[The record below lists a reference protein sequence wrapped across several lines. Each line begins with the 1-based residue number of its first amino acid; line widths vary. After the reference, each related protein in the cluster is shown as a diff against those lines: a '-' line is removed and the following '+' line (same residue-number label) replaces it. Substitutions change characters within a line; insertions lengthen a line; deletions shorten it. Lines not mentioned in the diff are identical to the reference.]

1 MLTLKR
7 SASRG
12 IESGRLLPSPF
23 KVFTENEIDFRTS
36 SITLI
41 AGPPGSMKSILVT
54 NIIQNMQ
61 YDDGRKPTCL
71 YFSNDTNERTT
82 AARVLAMLT
91 DTPTREC
98 LELLAADKTFAA
110 SALAEWSH
118 VALCYKKNPDLE
130 YIETQADAYAEIWG
144 DYPDQLIVDILM
156 NVDYEGAGEMNF
168 WDLMKEFNIL
178 AEEWDTHL
186 VIVHHTSESAK
197 AGSPPPRSA
206 LMGKNAHLP
215 AVILTLW
222 GDSEEGTLDIAK
234 VKNRNGVQDPE
245 AKRPF
250 RLGADASKNQLI
262 EVNIDKVLFNDGV
275 GVPDNLKVNKDVSN
289 EEW

>member
-12 IESGRLLPSPF
+12 IESGRLLPYPF
-23 KVFTENEIDFRTS
+23 PVFGELEIDFRTS

-41 AGPPGSMKSILVT
+41 AGPPGSMKSILAT
-54 NIIQNMQ
+54 NIIENMR
-61 YDDGRKPTCL
+61 YEDGRRPTCL

-98 LELLAADKTFAA
+98 QELLATDKKLAA
-110 SALAEWSH
+110 EALAEWSH
-118 VALCYKKNPDLE
+118 VALSYRKNPDLD
-130 YIETQADAYAEIWG
+130 YINQQADAYCEIWG
-144 DYPDQLIVDILM
+144 EYPDQVVIDILM
-156 NVDYEGAGEMNF
+156 NVDYDGAGEMNF

-222 GDSEEGTLDIAK
+222 GDSDEGTLDIAK

-245 AKRPF
+245 AKKPF
-250 RLGADASKNQLI
+250 RLLANAACNKIYEDNES
-262 EVNIDKVLFNDGV
+262 VLFHDGL
-275 GVPDNLKVNKDVSN
+275 GVPDNVKVDKFAGG
-289 EEW
+289 EW

>member
-12 IESGRLLPSPF
+12 IESGRLLPAPF
-23 KVFTENEIDFRTS
+23 KVFRDLEIDFRTS
-36 SITLI
+36 SITLV
-41 AGPPGSMKSILVT
+41 AGPPGSMKSILAT
-54 NIIQNMQ
+54 NIIDKME

-82 AARVLAMLT
+82 AARVLAMRT

-98 LELLAADKTFAA
+98 QELLVNEKEFAA
-110 SALAEWSH
+110 SVLGEWSH
-118 VALCYKKNPDLE
+118 VALCYKKNPDLP
-130 YIETQADAYAEIWG
+130 YIIRQADAYAEIWG
-144 DYPDQLIVDILM
+144 DYPDQVIIDILM
-156 NVDYEGAGEMNF
+156 NVDYDGAGEMNF

-222 GDSEEGTLDIAK
+222 GDSEESTLDIAK
-234 VKNRNGVQDPE
+234 VKNRNGKQDPE
-245 AKRPF
+245 AKHPF
-250 RLGADASKNQLI
+250 RMRAHADKNRLEEI
-262 EVNIDKVLFNDGV
+262 ESMDVLFHDGV
-275 GVPDNLKVNKDVSN
+275 GVPENVKVDRM
-289 EEW
+289 EGF

>member
-12 IESGRLLPSPF
+12 IESGRLLPYPF
-23 KVFTENEIDFRTS
+23 PVFGELEIDFRTS

-41 AGPPGSMKSILVT
+41 AGPPGSMKSILAT
-54 NIIQNMQ
+54 NIINNMR
-61 YDDGRKPTCL
+61 YEDGHRPTCL

-98 LELLAADKTFAA
+98 QELLATDKKLAA
-110 SALAEWSH
+110 EALAEWSH
-118 VALCYKKNPDLE
+118 VALSYRKNPDLE
-130 YIETQADAYAEIWG
+130 YINQQADAYCEIWG
-144 DYPDQLIVDILM
+144 EYPDQVVIDILM
-156 NVDYEGAGEMNF
+156 NVDYDGAGEMNF

-222 GDSEEGTLDIAK
+222 GDSDEGTLDIAK

-245 AKRPF
+245 AKKPF
-250 RLGADASKNQLI
+250 RLMANAACNKIYEDNES
-262 EVNIDKVLFNDGV
+262 VLFHDGL
-275 GVPDNLKVNKDVSN
+275 GVPDNVKVDKFAGED
-289 EEW
+289 W

>member
-12 IESGRLLPSPF
+12 IESGRLLPYPF
-23 KVFTENEIDFRTS
+23 PVFGELEIDFRTS

-41 AGPPGSMKSILVT
+41 AGPPGSMKSILAT
-54 NIIQNMQ
+54 NIIENMR
-61 YDDGRKPTCL
+61 YEDGRRPTCL

-98 LELLAADKTFAA
+98 QELLATDKKLAA
-110 SALAEWSH
+110 EALAEWSH
-118 VALCYKKNPDLE
+118 VALSYRKNPDLE
-130 YIETQADAYAEIWG
+130 YINQQADAYCEIWG
-144 DYPDQLIVDILM
+144 EYPDQVVIDILM
-156 NVDYEGAGEMNF
+156 NVDYDGAGEMNF

-222 GDSEEGTLDIAK
+222 GDSDEGTLDIAK

-245 AKRPF
+245 AKKPF
-250 RLGADASKNQLI
+250 RLLANAACNKIYEDNES
-262 EVNIDKVLFNDGV
+262 VLFHDGL
-275 GVPDNLKVNKDVSN
+275 GVPDNVKVDKFAGED
-289 EEW
+289 W

>member
-12 IESGRLLPSPF
+12 IESGRLLPYPF
-23 KVFTENEIDFRTS
+23 PVFGELEIDFRTS

-41 AGPPGSMKSILVT
+41 AGPPGSMKSILAT
-54 NIIQNMQ
+54 NIIENMR
-61 YDDGRKPTCL
+61 YEDGRRPTCL

-98 LELLAADKTFAA
+98 QELLATDKKLAA
-110 SALAEWSH
+110 EALAEWSH
-118 VALCYKKNPDLE
+118 VALSYRKNPDLE
-130 YIETQADAYAEIWG
+130 YINQQADAYCEIWG
-144 DYPDQLIVDILM
+144 EYPDQVVIDILM
-156 NVDYEGAGEMNF
+156 NVDYDGAGEMNF

-222 GDSEEGTLDIAK
+222 GDSDEGTLDIAK

-245 AKRPF
+245 AKKPF
-250 RLGADASKNQLI
+250 RLMANAACNKIYEDNES
-262 EVNIDKVLFNDGV
+262 VLFHDGL
-275 GVPDNLKVNKDVSN
+275 GVPDNVKVDKFAGG
-289 EEW
+289 EW

>member
-12 IESGRLLPSPF
+12 IESGRLLPYPF
-23 KVFTENEIDFRTS
+23 PIFRELEIDFRTS
-36 SITLI
+36 SITLV
-41 AGPPGSMKSILVT
+41 AGPPGSMKSILAT
-54 NIIQNMQ
+54 NLIHNMQ
-61 YDDGRKPTCL
+61 YEDGRKPTCL

-98 LELLAADKTFAA
+98 QEIIATDKKFA
-110 SALAEWSH
+110 SEALSEWSH
-118 VALCYKKNPDLE
+118 VALCYRKNPALD
-130 YIETQADAYAEIWG
+130 YIEKQADAYCEVWG
-144 DYPDQLIVDILM
+144 DYPDQVVVDILM
-156 NVDYEGAGEMNF
+156 NVDYDGAGEMNF

-222 GDSEEGTLDIAK
+222 GDSDEGTLDIAK

-245 AKRPF
+245 AKKPF
-250 RLGADASKNQLI
+250 RLTADAAKNILREPDDSGI
-262 EVNIDKVLFNDGV
+262 LFHDGV
-275 GVPDNLKVNKDVSN
+275 GVPENAKINLVDM
-289 EEW
+289 EDF